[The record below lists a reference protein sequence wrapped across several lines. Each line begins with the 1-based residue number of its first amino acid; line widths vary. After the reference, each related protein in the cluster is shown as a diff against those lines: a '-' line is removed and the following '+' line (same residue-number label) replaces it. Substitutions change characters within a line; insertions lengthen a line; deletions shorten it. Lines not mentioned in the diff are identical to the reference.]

1 MGNSAGPLPSKPIP
15 RTGRK
20 IALCGSYSL
29 SLEDAPWEDPSWEF
43 WGHASSHA
51 WYKRQMDRYF
61 DLHVKACWTRG
72 GKKGA
77 SYPQWLK
84 ANTVP
89 IYMQEKYPEVPAS
102 VKYPKGRIL
111 LEFADSRG
119 YFTNHVAWMI
129 ALALTE
135 GVSVLGLFG
144 VNYSSESEY
153 MRQRG
158 SCEYWLGRAAGMGVR
173 VILPE
178 QCSLLREP
186 GLLYGYDSHDRT
198 TGILKDEYKP
208 KLWESKEKK
217 LLVPGQPIPTLEP
230 PGHLRQIIAK
240 EEAEYPRP
248 EWARISLPDRTDG
261 GIGQNVT
268 VLAYQSASLPDGGTL
283 NE

>member
-1 MGNSAGPLPSKPIP
+1 VIRFIGSPAGAPLSKPIA

-29 SLEDAPWEDPSWEF
+29 SLEDTPWEDPSWEF
-43 WGHASSHA
+43 WGHASSHS
-51 WYKRQMDRYF
+51 WYRRQMDRYF

-89 IYMQEKYPEVPAS
+89 IYMQEHYPEVPAS
-102 VKYPKGRIL
+102 VKYPKGRVL
-111 LEFADSRG
+111 LEFSDARG
-119 YFTNHVAWMI
+119 YFTNHAAWMI

-178 QCSLLREP
+178 QCTLLREP
-186 GLLYGYDSHDRT
+186 GLLYGYDSHDKT
-198 TGILKDEYKP
+198 TGVLRDEYKP
-208 KLWESKEKK
+208 KVWTGKDTVKPLK
-217 LLVPGQPIPTLEP
+217 PGEPIPECEP
-230 PGHLRQIIAK
+230 PSALKSIIAQ

-248 EWARISLPDRTDG
+248 EWAMGQVIGRTDG
-261 GIGQNVT
+261 GIETN
-268 VLAYQSASLPDGGTL
+268 A
-283 NE
+283 